1 MTGVIG
7 KMSFESLYI
16 IRMVFSLVGGTV
28 GIIDG
33 KEITVNHAPR
43 VASGIITLIERIIYG
58 VLYTY

>member
-1 MTGVIG
+1 
-7 KMSFESLYI
+7 MSIKSPYI
-16 IRMVFSLVGGTV
+16 IHTVFSFVGGTV
-28 GIIDG
+28 GVIDG